1 MTNCTW
7 NATNC
12 NNYYRDAANLWLMFF
27 MYNLPL
33 IILGVLTICANGMIL
48 IVYIRTRLLKT
59 ATNFFLVAIALS
71 DFLAGLIGIPTYI
84 ACNATY
90 GYVTHLCESHATIF
104 VFTSLCTISFI
115 AVITA
120 DRYIAILY
128 SLRYNVL
135 MTKQRAKIIIL
146 VAMVTALILSV
157 LPYFWV
163 RSGKLHNPTADQRR
177 ADIIYTICILIPIVA
192 AFPLMVY
199 AYFRIFLEIR
209 RQHKL
214 TQEHERL
221 RGDESS
227 TTEREIRTVCVFA
240 VMMIAYVFCWTPLA
254 VIRVNLFI
262 SKSFGV
268 LSPIPRYILQ
278 SLPFV
283 TSFINPCCYGL
294 GKKDFR
300 HALSQ
305 SCKCGRVSSNQ
316 RRHDPTKITV
326 C

>member
-1 MTNCTW
+1 MRNCTA

-12 NNYYRDAANLWLMFF
+12 YNDHYVDAAKQWFMFF

-33 IILGVLTICANGMIL
+33 IILGILTICANGMIL
-48 IVYIRTRLLKT
+48 IAYIRTRRLQIT
-59 ATNFFLVAIALS
+59 TNFFLAAIAFS
-71 DFLAGLIGIPTYI
+71 DFLAGLIGIPTYM

-90 GYVTHLCESHATIF
+90 GSVENLCETHSTFFA
-104 VFTSLCTISFI
+104 FTSLCTISFI

-120 DRYIAILY
+120 DRYIAILQP
-128 SLRYNVL
+128 LRYNVL
-135 MTKQRAKIIIL
+135 MTKKRAKIIII
-146 VAMVTALILSV
+146 VVMVIAFILSV

-163 RSGKLHNPTADQRR
+163 SKVQNPTADKRR
-177 ADIIYTICILIPIVA
+177 ADIIYTICILVPIVT

-199 AYFRIFLEIR
+199 AYSRIFLEIR

-221 RGDESS
+221 RGGENN
-227 TTEREIRTVCVFA
+227 TTEREIRTVCIFA
-240 VMMIAYVFCWTPLA
+240 VMMVAYVFCWTPLA

-262 SKSFGV
+262 SKSIGILPV
-268 LSPIPRYILQ
+268 TPRYILQ

-300 HALSQ
+300 SSLSE
-305 SCKCGRVSSNQ
+305 SCKCGRPPTQESLH
-316 RRHDPTKITV
+316 RDPTMTTQ